1 MNDFDEI
8 PFENLDQ
15 SEKAFD
21 SFDDLPFD
29 DSSIVP
35 QMTENNILIFDERI
49 KDIPAKNIKVIFKR
63 PSIIFPIIAFVFVS
77 ILGMYLFVVNGRADT
92 MNLIKIEENRKFG
105 YIDSEGTIVTRC
117 KYTYGSDYYK
127 GYAIVKNTNN
137 LYGILNGK
145 GVLEVPFGNY
155 QYVGLFGGRYIVS
168 KITGDGLKQAL
179 LDSKL
184 EELTG
189 FKYDSIS
196 YAKNGMYLF
205 TRDETMGI
213 LNKEGKE
220 IYTFKVDEVDD
231 RNIDIEISDV
241 TEDLPLGER
250 YAKVK
255 INDSST
261 IINLETGKEVYTYTL
276 KNINVLDNNVFFI
289 KGETDEDNSTYIVIN
304 DNQVKYK
311 TSKYK
316 RVRVDDYKSNI
327 AICINSDSTIEYV
340 NLLTQKV
347 INDNPNNEYYYSEG
361 VVLEKSHDFSS
372 DKDIY
377 NIISASKVLGTFK
390 DYEPED
396 NKFYNDALSVKLYEG
411 KFNYINLSGEL
422 INDKTYDKV
431 DGFTNGGYA
440 IVSTDNNYGVINL
453 KGKEVIP
460 LSYNYLE
467 QLDDSIFELLKK
479 EKNELF
485 LYKDENEKYGLIN
498 NKNKVKINSI
508 YDKVEYITDKYPIV
522 LTSYQN
528 DELLVNLSTGKELPI
543 KVLTNDIDIKD
554 NYIKVDNEYYNYSGK
569 LIYTSK

>member
-569 LIYTSK
+569 LIYTAK

>member
-8 PFENLDQ
+8 PFENINQ
-15 SEKAFD
+15 SEKTFD

-29 DSSIVP
+29 DSSLVP
-35 QMTENNILIFDERI
+35 QMTDNNILIFDERI
-49 KDIPAKNIKVIFKR
+49 KDIPAKNINVIFKR

-155 QYVGLFGGRYIVS
+155 QYIGLFGGKYIVS

-184 EELTG
+184 EELTS

-231 RNIDIEISDV
+231 KNIDIEISDV
-241 TEDLPLGER
+241 TEDLPLSER

-261 IINLETGKEVYTYTL
+261 IINLESGKEVYTYTL

-304 DNQVKYK
+304 DSQVKFK

-316 RVRVDDYKSNI
+316 RVRVDDYNSNI
-327 AICINSDSTIEYV
+327 AICINNDSTIEYV
-340 NLLTQKV
+340 NLITQKV
-347 INDNPNNEYYYSEG
+347 INDNPNNDYYYSEG
-361 VVLEKSHDFSS
+361 IVLEKSHDFSS
-372 DKDIY
+372 NKDIY

-422 INDKTYDKV
+422 VNDKSYDKV
-431 DGFTNGGYA
+431 DGFTTSGYA
-440 IVSTDNNYGVINL
+440 IVSNDNNYGVINL
-453 KGKEVIP
+453 KGKEIIP

-467 QLDDSIFELLKK
+467 QIDDSIFNILKD

-485 LYKDENEKYGLIN
+485 LFKDENEKYGLIN
-498 NKNKVKINSI
+498 NKNKIKINSI
-508 YDKVEYITDKYPIV
+508 YDKIEYITDKYPII

-543 KVLTNDIDIKD
+543 KVLTNNIDIKD
-554 NYIKVDNEYYNYSGK
+554 NYIKVENDYYNYSGK
-569 LIYTSK
+569 LIYTAK

>member
-1 MNDFDEI
+1 MNDFDDI
-8 PFENLDQ
+8 PFENIDQ
-15 SEKAFD
+15 TEKTFD

-29 DSSIVP
+29 DSSLVP
-35 QMTENNILIFDERI
+35 QMTDNNILIFDERI
-49 KDIPAKNIKVIFKR
+49 KDIPAKNINVIFKR

-137 LYGILNGK
+137 LYGVLNGK

-155 QYVGLFGGRYIVS
+155 QYIGLFGGKYIVS

-184 EELTG
+184 EELTS

-231 RNIDIEISDV
+231 KNIDIEISDV
-241 TEDLPLGER
+241 TEDLPLSER

-261 IINLETGKEVYTYTL
+261 IINLESGKEVYTYTL

-304 DNQVKYK
+304 DNQVKFK

-316 RVRVDDYKSNI
+316 RVRVDDYNSNI
-327 AICINSDSTIEYV
+327 AICINNDSTIEYV
-340 NLLTQKV
+340 NLITQKV
-347 INDNPNNEYYYSEG
+347 INDNPNNDYYYSEG
-361 VVLEKSHDFSS
+361 IVLEKSHDFSS
-372 DKDIY
+372 NKDIY

-422 INDKTYDKV
+422 VNDKSYDKV
-431 DGFTNGGYA
+431 DGFTTSGYA
-440 IVSTDNNYGVINL
+440 IVSNDNNYGVINL
-453 KGKEVIP
+453 KGKEIIP

-467 QLDDSIFELLKK
+467 QIDDSIFDILKD

-485 LYKDENEKYGLIN
+485 LFKDENEKYGLIN
-498 NKNKVKINSI
+498 NKNKIKINSI
-508 YDKVEYITDKYPIV
+508 YDKIEYITDKYPII

-543 KVLTNDIDIKD
+543 KVLTNNIDIKD
-554 NYIKVDNEYYNYSGK
+554 NYIKVENDYYNYSGK
-569 LIYTSK
+569 LIYTAK

>member
-220 IYTFKVDEVDD
+220 IYTFEVDEVDD
-231 RNIDIEISDV
+231 RNIDIEISNV
-241 TEDLPLGER
+241 TEDLPLSER

-347 INDNPNNEYYYSEG
+347 INDSPNNEYYYSEG
-361 VVLEKSHDFSS
+361 VVLEKSHDFPS

-440 IVSTDNNYGVINL
+440 IVSNDNNYGVINL

-569 LIYTSK
+569 LIYTAK